1 MFFYREFRTKL
12 HRRQRSFIIN
22 RIQTKADLKEWLIED
37 SRNMPL
43 QEFRKECGGI
53 LKYWIKS
60 LFVGPL
66 SDQKNTW
73 RYIYALRHAEY
84 HLNNGN
90 IIRYLYYLWRLRVY
104 SRLTGFQIEPNTVG
118 KGLTIFHFGTIIINE
133 ETIIGDNLTI
143 QPQVVFG
150 WDGRHAPKVGN
161 NVTVF
166 GGSIIYGDIT
176 IGDNVTIGCN
186 SYVCQDVPS
195 NCIVAGSPAKII
207 KRIES
212 SSDNKSV

>member
-1 MFFYREFRTKL
+1 MLDEFKAKIK
-12 HRRQRSFIIN
+12 RRQRSWNTN
-22 RIQTKADLKEWLIED
+22 RILSRADLRSWLEED
-37 SRNMPL
+37 SKNMPL
-43 QEFRKECGGI
+43 QGLVDFNGHFLVRS
-53 LKYWIKS
+53 LKR

-84 HLNNGN
+84 HLNNNN
-90 IIRYLYYLWRLRVY
+90 ILRYLYYLWRLRVY

-118 KGLTIFHFGTIIINE
+118 KGLTIYHFGTIIINE
-133 ETIIGDNLTI
+133 ETLIGENLTI

-150 WDGRHAPKVGN
+150 WDGKQAPRVGN
-161 NVTVF
+161 NVTIF
-166 GGSIIYGDIT
+166 GGAIIYGNIT

-207 KRIES
+207 KRL
-212 SSDNKSV
+212 DP